1 MKFQNNEMIGRISNR
16 LKLVEKKKANLNL
29 SIKSSYQKLQFYV
42 NNMLAIEARYL
53 PLESNGFGFYVLGE
67 QIVDFD
73 NVEFIQ

>member
-1 MKFQNNEMIGRISNR
+1 
-16 LKLVEKKKANLNL
+16 
-29 SIKSSYQKLQFYV
+29 
-42 NNMLAIEARYL
+42 MLAIEARYL